1 MAVMF
6 VLLPVAL
13 GFAAAALAVFLWA
26 VRTGQFDDLDTP
38 AVRILLDD
46 DGPGADGVPRRSAV
60 VYCCLRAD
68 ELRAGRRAD
77 QDV

>member
-1 MAVMF
+1 MF

-38 AVRILLDD
+38 PLRILMDD
-46 DGPGADGVPRRSAV
+46 DGPGAEVAARRGP
-60 VYCCLRAD
+60 
-68 ELRAGRRAD
+68 ERRPGKPPHTS
-77 QDV
+77 